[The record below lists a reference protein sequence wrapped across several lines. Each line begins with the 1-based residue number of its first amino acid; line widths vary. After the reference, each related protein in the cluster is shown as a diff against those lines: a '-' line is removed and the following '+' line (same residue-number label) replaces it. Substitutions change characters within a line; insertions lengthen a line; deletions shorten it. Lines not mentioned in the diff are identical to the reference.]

1 MFLKSLVNTVV
12 TTVSPI
18 VAPQQNGS
26 NGTAGNGASAAP
38 APTTPDIAPPPTV
51 SAPLLPSPQPEPA
64 IPAAA
69 PGASGSAPTGEQ
81 GQSGGASAAPPA
93 APPASPARPDF
104 QSGRPSP
111 AAAAAAAPTGGADA
125 LPSETVA
132 RRASAIELDRKA
144 AIATQA
150 QERSRQIFDRI
161 AEAEDHHVVA
171 LVKEAAA
178 PKRDGIPAE
187 VRQAYAETEAAKP
200 AAREDRGRAAA

>member
-18 VAPQQNGS
+18 VAPQQNGG
-26 NGTAGNGASAAP
+26 NATAGNGASP
-38 APTTPDIAPPPTV
+38 APPPSTPDTAPPPTV

-64 IPAAA
+64 TPAAA
-69 PGASGSAPTGEQ
+69 PGSAPTGEQ

-93 APPASPARPDF
+93 PPPASPARPDF

-111 AAAAAAAPTGGADA
+111 AAAAAAAPTGGTDA